1 MYGAPKL
8 YIGSDHKP
16 LLAFFRKIDPKP
28 LDAIS
33 NKRLR
38 RYVAA
43 IGEHRFT
50 MFHIEGAKNYLADL
64 GSRLPTGGAGNDRGD
79 GEAGDGDSARVIGA
93 EGAEIRVF
101 EGCK

>member
-1 MYGAPKL
+1 
-8 YIGSDHKP
+8 
-16 LLAFFRKIDPKP
+16 
-28 LDAIS
+28 
-33 NKRLR
+33 
-38 RYVAA
+38 
-43 IGEHRFT
+43 